1 MKIELIQKTLINM
14 LQSECGHCLHHDEY
28 EAIQSMIELLD
39 KIDSGNFLE
48 IIKNQLWKYEGKE
61 GHPTWGE
68 LAQALEDY
76 LKKDN

>member
-1 MKIELIQKTLINM
+1 MNVELIQKTLINM
-14 LQSECGHCLHHDEY
+14 LKSQCEDCMSYNEH

-48 IIKNQLWKYEGKE
+48 IIKNQLWQYEIKK

-76 LKKDN
+76 LKKD